1 MLSMLLLLLFLFGLM
16 VKGSD
21 WAPAL
26 CERISVP
33 VCRDMPYNF
42 TRLPN
47 LIGDQD
53 QQSVAMS
60 MHDFEPLIDIKCS
73 VNLKFFLCSVFTPMC
88 TEAMDEPITS
98 CRSVCQEVE
107 RSCAPPLANFGIQ
120 WPSVLNCSQFPVQN
134 SEPPC
139 MDPSPAKGLSNRNR
153 QKLER
158 PFSSSRGATA
168 TTAKSRQPLPVSR
181 YEMATPTDACGTQ
194 FAMID
199 RHDLHNKCVLR
210 CNQHW
215 MFSGEQKRFVKIW
228 MAAWA
233 SLCLLATGL
242 TLVTFLLDGYRFA
255 YPKRPVVFI
264 ALCHFMYSIA
274 YLLPIIAGAE
284 RAACQRLTSG
294 YSVLVAHSLS
304 NVWCVATFI
313 LRYYFALTS
322 VVWWLIL
329 TMTWYLAA
337 GRKWSQEAIARHSSM
352 FHILAWALPAG
363 LTVIV
368 MVTHEVEANEL
379 TSLCFICSQ
388 SNSALY
394 EMATPT
400 DACGTQFAM
409 IDRHDLHNK
418 CVLRCNQHWMFSGE
432 QKRFVKIWMAAWAS
446 LCLLAT
452 GLTLVTF
459 LLDGYRF
466 AYPKRPVVFIALC
479 HFMYSIAYLLPI
491 IAGAERA
498 ACQRLTSGYS
508 VLVAHSLSNVW
519 CVATFILRYYFA
531 LTSVVWWLIL
541 TMTWY
546 LAAGR
551 KWSQEAIARH
561 SSMFHIL
568 AWALPAGLTVIVMVT
583 HEVEANELTSLCFIC
598 SQSNSALYGFFVGPI
613 ALLSAVGVGFMVAGV
628 RSMVRIRKDM
638 RYRACDTE
646 LQKLRQLMTKICVF
660 SLLYF
665 VTTLVVLICISY
677 ERVFVDNLWRNAATS
692 GCLQQRGDGGSDKY
706 CKGRLHG
713 VADNAFIPV
722 HRRPVVE
729 VYMLNIAMSMTVG
742 VVSCLWVWS
751 KKTVQTWQ
759 RFLCRS
765 LLPVAVASKPI
776 HYAPVLSRRPEPA
789 SQQLSTGCYHFS
801 LNRTPSKP

>member
-181 YEMATPTDACGTQ
+181 
-194 FAMID
+194 
-199 RHDLHNKCVLR
+199 
-210 CNQHW
+210 
-215 MFSGEQKRFVKIW
+215 
-228 MAAWA
+228 
-233 SLCLLATGL
+233 
-242 TLVTFLLDGYRFA
+242 
-255 YPKRPVVFI
+255 
-264 ALCHFMYSIA
+264 
-274 YLLPIIAGAE
+274 
-284 RAACQRLTSG
+284 
-294 YSVLVAHSLS
+294 
-304 NVWCVATFI
+304 
-313 LRYYFALTS
+313 
-322 VVWWLIL
+322 
-329 TMTWYLAA
+329 
-337 GRKWSQEAIARHSSM
+337 
-352 FHILAWALPAG
+352 
-363 LTVIV
+363 
-368 MVTHEVEANEL
+368 
-379 TSLCFICSQ
+379 
-388 SNSALY
+388 Y

>member
-1 MLSMLLLLLFLFGLM
+1 MLLSMLLLLLFLLGLM

-139 MDPSPAKGLSNRNR
+139 MDPSPAKGLSNRNHR
-153 QKLER
+153 QHDR
-158 PFSSSRGATA
+158 PSSSSRGAT
-168 TTAKSRQPLPVSR
+168 TTVRSRQPIPVSR
-181 YEMATPTDACGTQ
+181 YELATPTDGCGTQ

-199 RHDLHNKCVLR
+199 RHDLHNKCVLK
-210 CNQHW
+210 CNEHW

-274 YLLPIIAGAE
+274 YLLPIIAGVE
-284 RAACQRLTSG
+284 RAS
-294 YSVLVAHSLS
+294 
-304 NVWCVATFI
+304 
-313 LRYYFALTS
+313 
-322 VVWWLIL
+322 
-329 TMTWYLAA
+329 
-337 GRKWSQEAIARHSSM
+337 
-352 FHILAWALPAG
+352 
-363 LTVIV
+363 
-368 MVTHEVEANEL
+368 
-379 TSLCFICSQ
+379 
-388 SNSALY
+388 
-394 EMATPT
+394 
-400 DACGTQFAM
+400 
-409 IDRHDLHNK
+409 
-418 CVLRCNQHWMFSGE
+418 
-432 QKRFVKIWMAAWAS
+432 
-446 LCLLAT
+446 
-452 GLTLVTF
+452 
-459 LLDGYRF
+459 
-466 AYPKRPVVFIALC
+466 
-479 HFMYSIAYLLPI
+479 
-491 IAGAERA
+491 
-498 ACQRLTSGYS
+498 CQRLTSGYS

-613 ALLSAVGVGFMVAGV
+613 ALLSAVGVGFMIAGV

-665 VTTLVVLICISY
+665 VTTLVVLICVAY
-677 ERVFVDNLWRNAATS
+677 ERVFVDNLWRNSAS
-692 GCLQQRGDGGSDKY
+692 GCPHHQRGNGGDKY
-706 CKGRLHG
+706 CEGRLN
-713 VADNAFIPV
+713 VAADNIPV

-742 VVSCLWVWS
+742 IVSCLWVWS

-765 LLPVAVASKPI
+765 LLPAAVASKPV
-776 HYAPVLSRRPEPA
+776 HYAPVLSRRPEAPS